1 MKWPEVRLDDICD
14 IVIGATPSRSQPSF
28 WGGSHTWVTIS
39 DLTDRAV
46 TKSKERITDL
56 GVASSA
62 SKLVRAGT
70 LLFSFKLTIG
80 RIAIAGRDLYTN
92 EAIAALPIKPSAPV
106 LRDYLRFALM
116 QVESLHS
123 VDVAAKGPLLNKAKV
138 SALSIPLP
146 TISEQRRIVEILE
159 QADELRQKGT
169 EARDL
174 AERIIPALF
183 VKLFGDPVTNARNW
197 SVFSLSEF
205 FTQDRHGPRCGP
217 FGTALKKHEYVDR
230 GIPVWGIDNVLPN
243 RFLETGS
250 LFVTEEKFQ
259 ELTSYAVQV
268 GDVLISRAG
277 TVGRMC
283 VARPSVS
290 RSIIGTNLI
299 GLAFDTGALEPEY
312 FSAMF
317 TYFPHISLRF
327 RAVSDEGAYSFM
339 NTSVLKSLQI
349 PVPPIALQRLF
360 ATHTS
365 KMREL
370 VEKQQS
376 SRCQIRSLFDTLIRR
391 AFSGVLSAKWREA
404 HMREL
409 LAEMEQ
415 QSKLLGD
422 ASARDLTFV

>member
-1 MKWPEVRLDDICD
+1 MTWLRCKLGDIAILEYGAPLPESARHKTG
-14 IVIGATPSRSQPSF
+14 IVAVA
-28 WGGSHTWVTIS
+28 GSN
-39 DLTDRAV
+39 
-46 TKSKERITDL
+46 
-56 GVASSA
+56 GVVGFHNEA
-62 SKLVRAGT
+62 LVRGPGIVVGRKGSAGT
-70 LLFSFKLTIG
+70 VTWFESDFWPIDTTFYVVPKIPCDLRWLYHLLKFT
-80 RIAIAGRDLYTN
+80 R
-92 EAIAALPIKPSAPV
+92 
-106 LRDYLRFALM
+106 
-116 QVESLHS
+116 LHR
-123 VDVAAKGPLLNKAKV
+123 
-138 SALSIPLP
+138 LSIVTGVPGLNRNDAYGLSVELP
-146 TISEQRRIVEILE
+146 SPSEQRCIARILD
-159 QADELRQKGT
+159 QADKLRRQRA
-169 EARDL
+169 EADAL
-174 AERIIPALF
+174 PERIMPALF
-183 VKLFGDPVTNARNW
+183 AKLFGDPVTNVRNW
-197 SVFSLSEF
+197 SIFSLSEF

-217 FGTALKKHEYVDR
+217 FGTALKKHEYVAR

-299 GLAFDTGALEPEY
+299 RLAFDTGALEPEY

-317 TYFPHISLRF
+317 TYFPQISLRF

-349 PVPPIALQRLF
+349 PVPPIALQRVF
-360 ATHTS
+360 ATHTC

-370 VEKQQS
+370 VEKQES

-409 LAEMEQ
+409 VAEMEQ